1 MISISQRA
9 PEFRQAA
16 QHQTGRSP
24 AGPVLVFN
32 TAQ

>member
-24 AGPVLVFN
+24 AGLVFN